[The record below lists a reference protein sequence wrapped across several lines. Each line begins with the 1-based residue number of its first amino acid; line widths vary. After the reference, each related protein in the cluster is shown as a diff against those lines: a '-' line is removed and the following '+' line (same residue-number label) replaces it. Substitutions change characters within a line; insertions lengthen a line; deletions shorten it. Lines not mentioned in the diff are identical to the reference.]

1 MSNKTRASNNIIVIF
16 KRGQIPQKNLE
27 IKLKYHFK
35 KGQIPQKGQIAETQ
49 RKVFN
54 QSETVFFSVG
64 FSEASLIF
72 SFVSSSFSP
81 TL

>member
-35 KGQIPQKGQIAETQ
+35 KGTNSAKWTDCGNSTKG
-49 RKVFN
+49 F
-54 QSETVFFSVG
+54 
-64 FSEASLIF
+64 
-72 SFVSSSFSP
+72 
-81 TL
+81 

>member
-35 KGQIPQKGQIAETQ
+35 KGQIPQKGTDSAVNLRSCIPTLNP
-49 RKVFN
+49 RFHYKVFRVN
-54 QSETVFFSVG
+54 IKRGQ
-64 FSEASLIF
+64 I
-72 SFVSSSFSP
+72 P
-81 TL
+81 QI